1 MLLSKEMIFSI
12 NRKLCH
18 LATGLFLYKKGDD
31 NMEGKYI
38 DEYNRKEKLKEDKMQ
53 KVIESHK
60 CHNCEWGTWTGRK
73 YLCMFSRCQK

>member
-31 NMEGKYI
+31 MKGKYI
-38 DEYNRKEKLKEDKMQ
+38 DEYNRKEKLKENRIQ
-53 KVIESHK
+53 KVIASHK
-60 CHNCEWGTWTGRK
+60 CFRCEWSSWTGSK
-73 YLCMFSRCQK
+73 YLCMFGRCQK